1 MAQHSPD
8 LYLKCWYFVHCGF
21 FGINFAFFFFFNIA
35 LKCYLSQF
43 LTLFDVPLNFVPLGH
58 TCVLT
63 CLTLVPALV
72 APDKVVKR
80 LWVPEISISRC
91 KA

>member
-1 MAQHSPD
+1 MLVFCS
-8 LYLKCWYFVHCGF
+8 LWIF
-21 FGINFAFFFFFNIA
+21 FALIFLFFSLNIA

-43 LTLFDVPLNFVPLGH
+43 LTLFGVPLNSVPLGH

-63 CLTLVPALV
+63 CLTLVLALV

-80 LWVPEISISRC
+80 LWVPKISISRC
-91 KA
+91 RV